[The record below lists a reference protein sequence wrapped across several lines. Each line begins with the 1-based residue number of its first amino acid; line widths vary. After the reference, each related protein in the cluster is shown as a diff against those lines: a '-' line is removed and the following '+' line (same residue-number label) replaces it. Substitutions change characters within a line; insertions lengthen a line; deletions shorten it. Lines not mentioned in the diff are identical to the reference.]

1 MEGLSSRCFVGLAV
15 VPLQGERSDHVSRF
29 EALLPG
35 LRNVGNRMAQVVV
48 VNYVMGNNGPL
59 MPIGE
64 ATSSATKILEPVLT
78 VSSSKLSV
86 LDRYEKVGDKER
98 RQLISKRIVLHY
110 ERHLTLIRNSFFCP
124 GRRKLKENV
133 GNDFV
138 DLDDS
143 GDLNHGLFTL
153 SDKIPTTLC
162 RQKGPTIIRI
172 FNRRVITRD
181 RERLFSAEG
190 MLHGGVG
197 GGSEG

>member
-78 VSSSKLSV
+78 VRDK
-86 LDRYEKVGDKER
+86 DEKVRDKGR
-98 RQLISKRIVLHY
+98 QRQLISKLIVPYY
-110 ERHLTLIRNSFFCP
+110 ESAFPKAN
-124 GRRKLKENV
+124 
-133 GNDFV
+133 V

-162 RQKGPTIIRI
+162 RQKGATIIRI
-172 FNRRVITRD
+172 FNRRV
-181 RERLFSAEG
+181 L
-190 MLHGGVG
+190 L
-197 GGSEG
+197 SEPENV